1 MQENKGRVLK
11 RWSITTCIVQN
22 TGAKRI
28 GRLGRLPDLDYLAA
42 LLGGASCSI
51 IIPARM
57 LKHEMAVYSST
68 SGSEREVARGGYV
81 VLCSTVSAER
91 KSNCWSSF
99 PNKKKKQAMIHG
111 GDGGLGRGRG
121 THTSLRPD
129 TDRQRTNTTNKRRLS
144 AGYSPKQRAYT
155 GDQLFDRTV
164 ERKSWNR
171 IASVEQLIISEH
183 SPIPA
188 SSKSSPSRG
197 LTNFNTTTTP
207 HTPPEP
213 TTPPPAPPLKINAA
227 PPPPPLPK

>member
-1 MQENKGRVLK
+1 MSFCVRPSARNENRTV
-11 RWSITTCIVQN
+11 
-22 TGAKRI
+22 GA
-28 GRLGRLPDLDYLAA
+28 
-42 LLGGASCSI
+42 ASQ
-51 IIPARM
+51 
-57 LKHEMAVYSST
+57 T
-68 SGSEREVARGGYV
+68 
-81 VLCSTVSAER
+81 
-91 KSNCWSSF
+91 
-99 PNKKKKQAMIHG
+99 KKKQAMIHG